1 MMMSKLG
8 GASVQDIMEETK
20 CSAVRVRVGVSEIR
34 KKIGVEAVLTHP
46 NLKDTTLTRY
56 EIFNSNKIEA
66 PNSIKDDK
74 YLIRENTSAVTNVE
88 TILKPL
94 PGNAFSDVFYGGSDA
109 LVSLNSQNKYV
120 KKYKK
125 CDPSIKTLR
134 DVALALDLANKLLT
148 DEGSS
153 ELKFIVEKFQLEFS
167 RQLQNLSK
175 NE

>member
-1 MMMSKLG
+1 MMMSKFG

-20 CSAVRVRVGVSEIR
+20 CSAVRVRAGVSEIR
-34 KKIGVEAVLTHP
+34 KKIGVEAVLTHS
-46 NLKDTTLTRY
+46 NLKDTSLTRY

-66 PNSIKDDK
+66 PNTIKDDK
-74 YLIRENTSAVTNVE
+74 YLILENTSAVTNVE

-94 PGNAFSDVFYGGSDA
+94 PGNAFSDVVYGGSDA
-109 LVSLNSQNKYV
+109 LVSLNSQNKY
-120 KKYKK
+120 KKS
-125 CDPSIKTLR
+125 DPSIKTLR

-148 DEGSS
+148 DEGSN